1 MKNVET
7 PTGTSEA
14 SNIIQEMEER
24 LLGIED
30 TIENRY
36 PGQKKK
42 IKLKVSYTKHPGNLD
57 AMEGPNLRLIQIEEG
72 EEFQLESPENIFNKI
87 TVENFPNRKNAMSI
101 KIQEAYKHHERKFSK
116 HIIIKTLS
124 IHYRERILKAL
135 GGKNKITYKGRSTKI
150 TPDFSMRLEGLKQMF
165 YRL

>member
-1 MKNVET
+1 
-7 PTGTSEA
+7 
-14 SNIIQEMEER
+14 
-24 LLGIED
+24 
-30 TIENRY
+30 
-36 PGQKKK
+36 
-42 IKLKVSYTKHPGNLD
+42 
-57 AMEGPNLRLIQIEEG
+57 MEGPNLRLIQIEEG
-72 EEFQLESPENIFNKI
+72 EESQLESPENIFNKI

-124 IHYRERILKAL
+124 IHYRERILKTL